1 MEEVVGTSVDD
12 MIGSLQS
19 QAEYMDEYALNMQK
33 AAQLGVDEGLLSE
46 LSDGST
52 ESAKILKGIVDDGG
66 ENVQKLNIQFR
77 RVEEGKK
84 TFSDK
89 MAKMSTDFDKRMSDI
104 DARLKKTVKEFN
116 QKTAA
121 ISNTNAT
128 IDGIVQ
134 TAYGRMG
141 EVRAAYAA
149 LGRAATNAYRAE
161 IKMNSPSKVFIALT
175 DSTIEGITG
184 EVEKK
189 KPDVAKS
196 YQNLA
201 GVASGSY
208 YDATQKTQM
217 LYAQTIRSYNK
228 LTAVGSGAASG
239 AQLARIVDKLDDIK
253 RATEESR
260 MDEDALADKL
270 GDAVSRVQVRA
281 EAVISARR
289 AAEEMTPEV
298 DKRQGNTLALR
309 KRGVL

>member
-1 MEEVVGTSVDD
+1 
-12 MIGSLQS
+12 
-19 QAEYMDEYALNMQK
+19 
-33 AAQLGVDEGLLSE
+33 
-46 LSDGST
+46 
-52 ESAKILKGIVDDGG
+52 
-66 ENVQKLNIQFR
+66 
-77 RVEEGKK
+77 
-84 TFSDK
+84 
-89 MAKMSTDFDKRMSDI
+89 
-104 DARLKKTVKEFN
+104 
-116 QKTAA
+116 
-121 ISNTNAT
+121 
-128 IDGIVQ
+128 
-134 TAYGRMG
+134 
-141 EVRAAYAA
+141 
-149 LGRAATNAYRAE
+149 
-161 IKMNSPSKVFIALT
+161 MNSPSKVFIALT

-260 MDEDALADKL
+260 MDEDTLADKL